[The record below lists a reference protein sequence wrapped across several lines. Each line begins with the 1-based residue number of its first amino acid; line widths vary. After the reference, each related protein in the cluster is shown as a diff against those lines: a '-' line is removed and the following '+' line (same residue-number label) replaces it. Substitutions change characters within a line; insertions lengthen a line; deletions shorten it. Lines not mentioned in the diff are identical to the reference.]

1 MLLLILYT
9 PLGGREPQRYRWLL
23 VQTLL
28 LLSSCIAASLQQLP
42 ASAPPVMSTVQPFC
56 ASVLSI
62 SHAECEAL
70 VMLYENTD
78 GPHWK
83 TKNDWLTNI
92 QPCAWAGVTCVEGR
106 IEKLNLSDNSLRG
119 PLPTALNGLRHL
131 RQLYLNH
138 NELSGPIPESLGEL
152 TELTILLLS
161 ANQLSGPIPENL
173 GNLRKLLVLYLD
185 ANQLSGPIPANLGNL
200 EQVRYLFLQT
210 NRLQGP
216 IPTTLGNLR
225 NLQDLHLYENQLQG
239 ALPVSLAE
247 IPNLQHVKLQANDMS
262 LCLPAQLQ
270 EWASRRAI
278 YEAPP
283 GGVCK

>member
-106 IEKLNLSDNSLRG
+106 IEKLNLSDNGLRG
-119 PLPTALNGLRHL
+119 PLPTAINGLRHV

-138 NELSGPIPESLGEL
+138 N
-152 TELTILLLS
+152 T
-161 ANQLSGPIPENL
+161 LSGPIPENL
-173 GNLRKLLVLYLD
+173 GNLCELLVLYLD

-210 NRLQGP
+210 NQLQGP
-216 IPTTLGNLR
+216 IPPPLGNLH
-225 NLQDLHLYENQLQG
+225 NLQDLHLYGNQLQG

-262 LCLPAQLQ
+262 LCLPVQL
-270 EWASRRAI
+270 
-278 YEAPP
+278 
-283 GGVCK
+283 